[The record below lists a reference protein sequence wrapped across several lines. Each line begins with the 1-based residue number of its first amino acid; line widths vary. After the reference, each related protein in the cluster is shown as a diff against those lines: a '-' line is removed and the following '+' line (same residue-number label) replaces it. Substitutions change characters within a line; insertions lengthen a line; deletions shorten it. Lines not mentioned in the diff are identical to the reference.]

1 VSLLAALIA
10 DATPDDIRKLMQ
22 ALIGE
27 AGPDE
32 LRELAEAL
40 RPLLT
45 GERDDRFLNLVEK
58 AARLGL
64 HKDTLRRMA
73 KKGQIRAVKVGRE
86 WRFREGDLPEHRG
99 HAADD
104 PAVDAA
110 EPRRRSSVPASVAAI
125 RGR

>member
-1 VSLLAALIA
+1 MSLLAALIA
-10 DATPDDIRKLMQ
+10 DAAPDDIRKLMQ

-45 GERDDRFLNLVEK
+45 GECDDRFLTLVEK

-64 HKDTLRRMA
+64 HPDTLRRMA
-73 KKGQIRAVKVGRE
+73 QEGRIRAVKVGRE
-86 WRFREGDLPEHRG
+86 WRFREGDLPEHRR
-99 HAADD
+99 HTAND
-104 PAVDAA
+104 PAVDAD
-110 EPRRRSSVPASVAAI
+110 EPRRRSSVTASVAAI
-125 RGR
+125 RGL